1 MVSKNGLFICLFCG
15 EGEGLFIC
23 FSCDEDCG
31 QFLTRGNRQEERGG
45 GGRRK
50 GECWGRDLFEG
61 SPIFISLL
69 KIIDVISEEGEDV
82 PCSDSCCEEGEDV
95 PYSGD
100 VSAEWEC
107 GKEYAKHSVERIVLI
122 FNNSIT

>member
-1 MVSKNGLFICLFCG
+1 MNVASFFLAEPQRRAECCAASAEGGGGGSGRRTEQSRG
-15 EGEGLFIC
+15 EG
-23 FSCDEDCG
+23 
-31 QFLTRGNRQEERGG
+31 RRG